1 MATLKRTSSGTG
13 MASRTAALTAAW
25 KRAFDDRIREA
36 ALTRAIPVRVSSK
49 SGASARDGQRRDQD
63 QRS

>member
-1 MATLKRTSSGTG
+1 MTTLKRTSSSTS
-13 MASRTAALTAAW
+13 MATRTAALTAAW

-36 ALTRAIPVRVSSK
+36 ALTRAVPVRVSSK
-49 SGASARDGQRRDQD
+49 TEAGARSRQRRAND